1 MLVLCYAHTSET
13 KESILVLQL
22 PFNIKVFKHN
32 FAEIHLNNYHK
43 RAGIVLVIVIGPGDE
58 VHLCITI
65 YLQ

>member
-1 MLVLCYAHTSET
+1 MCYAHISET

-22 PFNIKVFKHN
+22 PINIKVLKHN
-32 FAEIHLNNYHK
+32 FADIHLNYHK
-43 RAGIVLVIVIGPGDE
+43 RAGMVLEIVIGPGDE